1 VPAAPGN
8 ITICEICF
16 QSLLRQDRFR
26 SLCHV
31 GHHWEAINWLLPRDL
46 CRILLARLVQLS
58 RDPHIWCMLLI
69 SMQSTRQ
76 HRCAMPLSR
85 SPRRHILPLRLIPLH
100 QFQCTLIL
108 LLIQLPPLVLLFQV
122 FLLLWLLNKILEH
135 IHMVLASRIIF
146 GNQKLILM
154 VVSPIRFLGFLLLN
168 HHHMLLP

>member
-8 ITICEICF
+8 ITICKICF
-16 QSLLRQDRFR
+16 RSLLRQDRLR

-31 GHHWEAINWLLPRDL
+31 GHHWEAINRLLPQDF
-46 CRILLARLVQLS
+46 CRILLVRLVQLS
-58 RDPHIWCMLLI
+58 WDPQIWCLLLI
-69 SMQSTRQ
+69 SMQNTRQ
-76 HRCAMPLSR
+76 HRCAMPLPR

-108 LLIQLPPLVLLFQV
+108 LLIRLPPLVLLFRV

-154 VVSPIRFLGFLLLN
+154 IVSPIRFLSFLLLN